1 MDANEAKKE
10 AERLSEMIKNSK
22 LLTNDDMVWFDY
34 LYNVSPVV
42 NSCLDLYR
50 IEHKCTLEEALIK
63 MVIEIAKGNDKLQQ
77 AYFELKERLDKRD
90 NKDN

>member
-22 LLTNDDMVWFDY
+22 LLTNEDMVWFDY
-34 LYNVSPVV
+34 IYNVVPVV

-50 IEHKCTLEEALIK
+50 REHVCTLEEALIK
-63 MVIEIAKGNDKLQQ
+63 MVVEMAKTDAKLQE
-77 AYFELKERLDKRD
+77 AYYEIKKRLDEQ
-90 NKDN
+90 NGKDN